1 MVHAALALQTMG
13 KNSRDYVLV
22 LLLFLLL
29 KVNAE
34 GKDALAERAALKR
47 RRRQKMKRLQQTS
60 DTKASRSRRY

>member
-13 KNSRDYVLV
+13 KNSRDYMLV
-22 LLLFLLL
+22 LLFLLL
-29 KVNAE
+29 KVNVE
-34 GKDALAERAALKR
+34 GKDARAERAALKR

>member
-13 KNSRDYVLV
+13 KNSRDYMLV
-22 LLLFLLL
+22 LLFLLL
-29 KVNAE
+29 KVNVE
-34 GKDALAERAALKR
+34 GKDARAERAGLK